1 MISKEH
7 LATLTEV
14 LATASVVGIGW
25 SLGGTVGAAVM
36 AGIGI
41 NLGSAI
47 IQRGSV
53 HLKNKWLSGR
63 NGVLNHDIQQA
74 LARAFI
80 KSLASLENGYFELP
94 EANAEPSEKRDS
106 IRGLFKELRS
116 EAQEIFAASLEKAAS
131 EQEVKEYLY
140 GEPEAARKTLWE
152 RVEGTKLLYTYY
164 GEHFKDFLR
173 DNLNDEIVF
182 WFGEELK
189 TDSRECNKAWRAFQR
204 MLLEGIQ
211 ADVRAIQANQEMIR
225 DDLKT
230 LEPIRN
236 RLDEIKEAI
245 DRRTANEPFQAAL
258 EQAVQ
263 NLRVLIEDV
272 AFTTQRTETKV
283 DDLLATSDRTEAKID
298 IVVSALSP
306 QAEPELPKIP
316 DDIKALFEQGNS
328 LRDEGSY
335 EAARTVFQQALE
347 AAGSCGHSLA
357 IAAAKYYLSIILHE
371 WDKDSSAAK
380 DLLYE
385 CLKEFRTV
393 RSDEHVEKVLH
404 QLGIIE
410 LDQGN
415 LDEAEAYFSQN
426 LELDRKL
433 NDKKGMAFTLHMLG
447 WLEDHRGH
455 FGKALELYDQALTY
469 WLGIYRN
476 GDSESVK
483 EAVHSIAGEYQHK
496 GLVHEH
502 LGNVEEVESNYVR
515 ALEWHRKSDFKPD
528 VGKILFLLARL
539 KYREAQ
545 YDLGTAFL
553 DEAIELYARI
563 GDHSW
568 RSRCLDLRARVHFTL
583 GQTEEA
589 TRIFESAL
597 EAVEEAGDYKEQE
610 TYLNKLGRIYL
621 EGQRVKEAKDYF
633 ERARDL
639 SLHHGLLEAYAT
651 SVKNLAEIARIQQNI
666 SERNRLILEG
676 IQTLER
682 HLVSVQGE
690 PQRAFIVGQI
700 GFFYEGME
708 DFEQALVYYQKA
720 RKIFESLSDIG
731 GLGNSLGSIA
741 RMKGLLGKL
750 NEEFDTYRELKKTVE
765 GTPYYDLIAG
775 TDLNLGVLQ
784 MRSGNLYEA
793 KMLFHEAERLC
804 RKYNLHYLPTLQK
817 NLERLDDRAKE
828 RKPPELNFRELLDE
842 LFAWVEWFPE
852 AKDSIL
858 RLWLWARM
866 EALGGNFRNVP
877 GVKLMVCQDDLD
889 IFLKTSQVFYPYA
902 DLCLQVVSSK
912 YPSSGLDVIPFPMD
926 KELFFDCAIPYKEE
940 IGDGV
945 YTMSFLS
952 GSIQSRYTLTS
963 GTKVRSKIT
972 GNEGVTITGWSSG
985 LPEQAHQLILGNSA
999 DELVSRKTFFLP
1011 GERYLA
1017 EDKLLPD
1024 LVHSR
1029 ELGLIPVYFETLPES
1044 EKVEVVMSALIN
1056 LPVLTNEAVPHLRT
1070 QLRAVKR
1077 ALVRLLDSGKDVAK
1091 IALNEL
1097 VLELEELTVDN
1108 KDAEQ
1113 IRTEVY
1119 VLEFSDGLNKAGHV
1133 ALVIPQ
1139 PSLIS

>member
-1 MISKEH
+1 MISKEQ

-25 SLGGTVGAAVM
+25 ALGGTVGAAVM

-41 NLGSAI
+41 NLSSDI
-47 IQRGSV
+47 IQQGST
-53 HLKNKWLSGR
+53 HLKEKWISAKY
-63 NGVLNHDIQQA
+63 GVLNHDIQRA
-74 LARAFI
+74 LARAFV
-80 KSLASLENGYFELP
+80 KALASLEARYFELP
-94 EANAEPSEKRDS
+94 EANGHPTEKKEA
-106 IRGLFKELRS
+106 IRGLFKELKD
-116 EAQEIFAASLEKAAS
+116 EAPTVFAASVENIVS
-131 EQEVKEYLY
+131 GQEIKEYLY
-140 GEPEAARKTLWE
+140 GEPVAARAKLWE
-152 RVEGTKLLYTYY
+152 RVQGTKLLYTYY
-164 GEHFKDFLR
+164 GEPFKEFLR
-173 DNLNDEIVF
+173 DNLNDELVF

-189 TDSRECNKAWRAFQR
+189 ADNRECNKAWRAFQR

-211 ADVRAIQANQEMIR
+211 ADVKAVQASQEMIR
-225 DDLKT
+225 QDLYV
-230 LEPIRN
+230 LDVIRTQ
-236 RLDEIKEAI
+236 LDELKDTI
-245 DRRTANEPFQAAL
+245 DRRVDGEPFQQGL
-258 EQAVQ
+258 EQALQ
-263 NLRVLIEDV
+263 SMKALLESIAR
-272 AFTTQRTETKV
+272 TTERTEIKV
-283 DDLLATSDRTEAKID
+283 DGVVATTERTEAKID
-298 IVVSALSP
+298 TVVAALSP
-306 QAEPELPKIP
+306 KPESTIPKIP
-316 DDIKALFEQGNS
+316 DDIQGLFDEGNV
-328 LRDEGSY
+328 LRDEGKYEDARAAFTKALELAESY
-335 EAARTVFQQALE
+335 E
-347 AAGSCGHSLA
+347 HSLGTTT
-357 IAAAKYYLSIILHE
+357 AKYYLSIILHE
-371 WDKDSSAAK
+371 WDKNSVAAK
-380 DLLYE
+380 ALLYE
-385 CLKEFRTV
+385 CLEVVKV
-393 RSDEHVEKVLH
+393 IRSDKHIERVRH
-404 QLGIIE
+404 QLGVIE
-410 LDQGN
+410 LDEGN

-433 NDKKGMAFTLHMLG
+433 NDKKGIAFTLHMLG

-469 WLGIYRN
+469 WLGIYRD

-502 LGNVEEVESNYVR
+502 LGNVEEVESNYMR

-528 VGKILFLLARL
+528 IGKILFLLARL
-539 KYREAQ
+539 KYREAH
-545 YDLGTAFL
+545 YDSGTAFL

-621 EGQRVKEAKDYF
+621 EGQRAKEAKDYF

-639 SLHHGLLEAYAT
+639 SLDHGLLEAYAT
-651 SVKNLAEIARIQQNI
+651 SVKNLAEIAHIEQNVA
-666 SERNRLILEG
+666 ERNRLILEG

-690 PQRAFIVGQI
+690 PQRAFIVGRI

-775 TDLNLGVLQ
+775 TDINLGVLQ

-793 KMLFHEAERLC
+793 KMLFQEAERLC
-804 RKYNLHYLPTLQK
+804 RKYNLHYLPTLQE

-828 RKPPELNFRELLDE
+828 RKPPELDFRELLDE

-852 AKDSIL
+852 AKNSIL

-866 EALGGNFRNVP
+866 EALVGNFRNAP
-877 GVKLMVCQDDLD
+877 GVKLVVCQDDLD

-926 KELFFDCAIPYKEE
+926 KELFFDCAIPYTEE

-952 GSIQSRYTLTS
+952 GSLQSRYTLTS

-985 LPEQAHQLILGNSA
+985 LPDQAHQLILGNSA
-999 DELVSRKTFFLP
+999 DELISRKTFFLP

-1056 LPVLTNEAVPHLRT
+1056 LPVLAKEAVPHLRT

-1077 ALVRLLDSGKDVAK
+1077 TLVRLMDSGKDVAK
-1091 IALNEL
+1091 IVLNEL
-1097 VLELEELTVDN
+1097 VLELEELTVDD
-1108 KDAEQ
+1108 KAAEQ
-1113 IRTEVY
+1113 IRIEVY
-1119 VLEFSDGLNKAGHV
+1119 VLEFWDGLNKAGHV

-1139 PSLIS
+1139 HSLIS